1 MSAVAHL
8 SFEEKSIV
16 VSAKLYFYGSYA
28 TDDIAQKIITEI
40 SEQYNAANGKVKIDD
55 VVFDVKFDIDFE
67 IVDNIKALEL
77 AAKNKNYRNNF
88 IRIEQKNVAERS
100 FMGFGLGQNAG
111 HWLITDNLGESTTA
125 AHEFGHGLGL
135 DHPKEF
141 DLRGFDTPPPIMAP
155 RGTIVDVQFQW
166 NPTVEAG
173 EFGGTL
179 KPIYRKVSAWEIAQ
193 VFEGKVFSEKGK
205 LNIGEISN
213 DVFDEVGKS
222 LNWFI

>member
-8 SFEEKSIV
+8 SFEEKTIV
-16 VSAKLYFYGSYA
+16 VSAKLYFYGSCA
-28 TDDIAQKIITEI
+28 TVDIAQKIVVEI
-40 SEQYNAANGKVKIDD
+40 SEQYNSANGKVKIDD
-55 VVFDVKFDIDFE
+55 EIFDVKFDIDFE

-77 AAKNKNYRNNF
+77 AAKNRNYRNNF

-135 DHPKEF
+135 DHPQEY
-141 DLRGFDTPPPIMAP
+141 DMRGFGTPPSIMAP
-155 RGTIVDVQFQW
+155 RGTIVDAQFQW

-179 KPIYRKVSAWEIAQ
+179 KPIYRKVSAWEVAQ
-193 VFEGKVFSEKGK
+193 IFEGKVFSEKGN
-205 LNIGEISN
+205 LNIGETSN
-213 DVFDEVGKS
+213 NVFDEVGNQ
-222 LNWFI
+222 LNWLA

>member
-8 SFEEKSIV
+8 SFEEKTIV
-16 VSAKLYFYGSYA
+16 VSAKLYFYGSCA
-28 TDDIAQKIITEI
+28 TDDVAQKIIAEI
-40 SEQYNAANGKVKIDD
+40 SEQYNSANGKVKIEED
-55 VVFDVKFDIDFE
+55 VFNVKFDIDFE

-77 AAKNKNYRNNF
+77 AAKNRNYRNNF
-88 IRIEQKNVAERS
+88 IRIEQKNIAERS

-125 AHEFGHGLGL
+125 AHEFGHSLGL
-135 DHPKEF
+135 DHPEEY
-141 DLRGFDTPPPIMAP
+141 DMRGFGTRPPIMAP
-155 RGTIVDVQFQW
+155 RGTIVDAQFQW

-193 VFEGKVFSEKGK
+193 IFEGKVFSENGK
-205 LNIGEISN
+205 LNIGETSN
-213 DVFDEVGKS
+213 NVFDEVGKP
-222 LNWFI
+222 LNWLT